1 MRGEMRFQEPLS
13 KHTTWRIGGKADRFF
28 IPVDVIDLAD
38 FLKEN
43 PHEPLL
49 WLGLGS
55 NLLVRDGG
63 IRGTVI
69 STEKLNRL
77 EQISNTCWKVEAG
90 VSCAKLAR
98 QTSRAK
104 LGGGEFLAGIPGLLG
119 GALAMNAGAFG
130 GETWNLVDSV
140 TMLNRNGD
148 LIERQPSEFII
159 NYRHVIKPIE
169 NEWFVS
175 AILRFDLNNK
185 NTFKIKEL
193 LEKRKISQPLGLPSC
208 GSVFKNPHPLFA
220 ARLIEE
226 AGLKGY
232 RIGGAQVSE
241 KHSNFIINLG
251 NATAKDVE
259 NLMAFII
266 SKVKEKFGVQ
276 LQPEVHIVGEFEN
289 DRS

>member
-1 MRGEMRFQEPLS
+1 MRFQEPLS

-28 IPVDVIDLAD
+28 IPADVFDLAD

-43 PHEPLL
+43 PHESLF

-55 NLLVRDGG
+55 NLLIRDGG

-77 EQISNTCWKVEAG
+77 ELIEETLWKADAG

-98 QTSRAK
+98 QMSRAG
-104 LGGGEFLAGIPGLLG
+104 LGGGEFLAGIPGSLG

-130 GETWNLVDSV
+130 GETWNLVDSII
-140 TMLNRNGD
+140 MLNRNGD
-148 LIERQPSEFII
+148 LVERQPSEFVV
-159 NYRHVIKPIE
+159 NYRHVIKPLK
-169 NEWFVS
+169 NEWFAA

-185 NTFKIKEL
+185 NSIKIKAL
-193 LEKRKISQPLGLPSC
+193 LEQRKNTQPIGLPSC
-208 GSVFKNPHPLFA
+208 GSVFRNPKPLFA
-220 ARLIEE
+220 AKLIEDT
-226 AGLKGY
+226 GLKGFQ
-232 RIGGAQVSE
+232 IGGAQVSE
-241 KHSNFIINLG
+241 KHSNFIINVG

-259 NLMAFII
+259 ELIALII
-266 SKVKEKFGVQ
+266 SKVEEKFDVQ

-289 DRS
+289 DRP

>member
-13 KHTTWRIGGKADRFF
+13 KHTTWRIGGCADRFF
-28 IPVDVIDLAD
+28 IPADIIDLAE

-43 PHEPLL
+43 PHEPLF

-55 NLLVRDGG
+55 NLLIRDGG

-69 STEKLNRL
+69 STEKLNQL
-77 EQISNTCWKVEAG
+77 QQLNDIIWKADAG

-98 QTSRAK
+98 QTSRAN
-104 LGGGEFLAGIPGLLG
+104 LGGGEFLAGIPGSLG

-130 GETWNLVDSV
+130 GETWNLVESV

-159 NYRHVIKPIE
+159 NYRHVKKPVE
-169 NEWFVS
+169 NEWFAG

-185 NTFKIKEL
+185 NTIKIKAL
-193 LEKRKISQPLGLPSC
+193 LEKRKISQPIGLPSC
-208 GSVFKNPHPLFA
+208 GSVFRNPKPLFA
-220 ARLIEE
+220 AKLIED
-226 AGLKGY
+226 AGLKGFQM
-232 RIGGAQVSE
+232 GGAQISE
-241 KHSNFIINLG
+241 KHSNFIINVG

-259 NLMAFII
+259 SLIAMII
-266 SKVKEKFGVQ
+266 STVKEKFGVE

-289 DRS
+289 GRP